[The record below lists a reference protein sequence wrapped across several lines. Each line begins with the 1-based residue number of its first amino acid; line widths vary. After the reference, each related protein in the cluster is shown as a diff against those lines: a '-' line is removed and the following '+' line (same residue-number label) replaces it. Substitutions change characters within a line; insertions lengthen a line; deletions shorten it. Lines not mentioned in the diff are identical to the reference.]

1 MVTYKLWPARLGEP
15 AFSVDG
21 PLVFLNF
28 ADFLAR
34 QYESEIQ
41 GIPATEFTVDRTGNT
56 GQMGRETG
64 I

>member
-1 MVTYKLWPARLGEP
+1 MDNITKPFRSVET
-15 AFSVDG
+15 AFSVNSR
-21 PLVFLNF
+21 LVFLNF

-34 QYESEIQ
+34 EHESEIQ
-41 GIPATEFTVDRTGNT
+41 GIPATEFTVNRTGNT